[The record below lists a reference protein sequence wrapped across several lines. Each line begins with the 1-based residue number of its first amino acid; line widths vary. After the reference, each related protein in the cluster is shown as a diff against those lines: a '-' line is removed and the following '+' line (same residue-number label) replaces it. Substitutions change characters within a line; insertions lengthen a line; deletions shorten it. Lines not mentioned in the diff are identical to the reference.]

1 MATGTIQH
9 HLALL
14 GPATSKFTCT
24 LIDPVYRTNAFT
36 TFIGGGTGGHV
47 VLSFFQRQMHPF
59 VSLSNSAVNNEPSR
73 RITPERDACSAC
85 EGDFMLESY
94 SPSSATSSVEAW
106 DVPQA
111 PPPGFHKDA
120 LPGSNRAPSLNT
132 FSILLSLPRS

>member
-24 LIDPVYRTNAFT
+24 LTDHVYRTNAFT
-36 TFIGGGTGGHV
+36 TFIGGGIGGHV
-47 VLSFFQRQMHPF
+47 VLSFFQRQMHPC
-59 VSLSNSAVNNEPSR
+59 VSLSNSDVNDEPSR
-73 RITPERDACSAC
+73 RIAPERDACNAC

-111 PPPGFHKDA
+111 PPRRT
-120 LPGSNRAPSLNT
+120 STRTRCRAPPQPSLNALG
-132 FSILLSLPRS
+132 ILLSLPRS